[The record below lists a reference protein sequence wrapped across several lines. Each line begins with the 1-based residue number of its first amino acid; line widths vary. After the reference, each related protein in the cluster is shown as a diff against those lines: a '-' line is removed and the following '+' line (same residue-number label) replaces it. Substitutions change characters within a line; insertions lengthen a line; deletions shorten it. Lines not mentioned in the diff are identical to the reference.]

1 MIKLIDILKEINIQ
15 KKTKLG
21 SGESTEGEVYD
32 FVLSP
37 DKVIKKYTEVNPEF
51 KYAQYDFM
59 KQYPEFFVKI
69 YEINPRYVV
78 MEKVKVPVEGLKE
91 LQHFINKEANIN
103 FVRGGEAISN
113 IYARDVISGIHEEVK
128 KNKNDVF
135 QIILE
140 KAKQSNKK
148 NLEELLIKIY
158 NFFSNASKTI
168 PNFNNLWLDI
178 HSENIGENKQ
188 GDLKLFDINYD
199 PSMQ

>member
-1 MIKLIDILKEINIQ
+1 
-15 KKTKLG
+15 
-21 SGESTEGEVYD
+21 
-32 FVLSP
+32 
-37 DKVIKKYTEVNPEF
+37 
-51 KYAQYDFM
+51 M

-69 YEINPRYVV
+69 YEVNPKYVV

-91 LQHFINKEANIN
+91 LQHFINKDANIN
-103 FVRGGEAISN
+103 FVRGGEAVSN
-113 IYARDVISGIHEEVK
+113 TYASDVISGIHEEVK

-158 NFFSNASKTI
+158 NFFSNASKII